1 MWSIARKFAGTVLP
15 GVIKPLRV
23 LWNEIVAFAFFLL
36 AATAVPSTYKAIR
49 DFNGNI
55 ESLMRIALTSV
66 FILVMSG
73 YGVYSLLR
81 ARRIG
86 RT

>member
-1 MWSIARKFAGTVLP
+1 MLSIARKFAGTVLP
-15 GVIKPLRV
+15 GILKPLRV
-23 LWNEIVAFAFFLL
+23 LWNEIIAFAFFLL

-49 DFNGNI
+49 DFDGEI
-55 ESLMRIALTSV
+55 TSLMRIALTGT

-81 ARRIG
+81 ARKIG